1 MKNFNNISLRIR
13 IFLAMILLI
22 FLATVLIISVTIYQY
37 DEQTKD
43 YNLSR
48 FGRKEET
55 LKKEIAIH
63 LYQRTNLPVNTENLE
78 AVFQKAIYEIAFVH
92 NLKIS
97 MYDLDGKLFPIS

>member
-1 MKNFNNISLRIR
+1 MKSQIKP
-13 IFLAMILLI
+13 IF
-22 FLATVLIISVTIYQY
+22 Y
-37 DEQTKD
+37 K
-43 YNLSR
+43 
-48 FGRKEET
+48 T

-97 MYDLDGKLFPIS
+97 MYDLDGKLLKTSVLFALENEGNNVESMLIILLHFTSVVFVNALF